1 MLDDRS
7 PRPKT
12 SSPSSGSFKVAQG
25 SQAAT
30 IMEATSTSPSSPEVP
45 ALVTYEQ
52 SGALDEEMAGLEMIC
67 GAGMEIMCTS
77 GGDVAGNEGVGTQ
90 RDALPGDL
98 NLIFEVHN
106 FISTPFSTD

>member
-12 SSPSSGSFKVAQG
+12 SSPSSGSFKVAHG

-30 IMEATSTSPSSPEVP
+30 IMEATSTSPASPEVP

-52 SGALDEEMAGLEMIC
+52 SGALDEEMAGLEI
-67 GAGMEIMCTS
+67 
-77 GGDVAGNEGVGTQ
+77 
-90 RDALPGDL
+90 PGDL

-106 FISTPFSTD
+106 FVSKPFSTD